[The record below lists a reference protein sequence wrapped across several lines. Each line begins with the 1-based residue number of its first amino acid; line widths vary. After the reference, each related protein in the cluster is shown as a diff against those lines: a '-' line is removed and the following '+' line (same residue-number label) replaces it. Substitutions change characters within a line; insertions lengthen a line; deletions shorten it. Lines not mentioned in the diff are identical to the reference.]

1 MTTQKKRVLNFLS
14 ALLIVAGLASALRA
28 VEGGGGGETG
38 SEPPP
43 MANTA
48 DAAVML
54 RAGLGA
60 EALAAAGVSSTDA
73 ADAIADALAEHDGA
87 SPSLGTLDSD
97 FGSSKSACQ
106 ALERKVTSGQ
116 ASAAEIAQCQ
126 GLIAST
132 AAKATA
138 RQAGLDAI
146 FQAGIATL
154 SASEQATLTT
164 IRGNRSWEL
173 PTQYLAKNR
182 SEQAWVDL
190 REALDAV
197 RIANNG
203 GLEPVDQATLDL
215 LAAEDADT
223 TVSGA
228 KASLDGGIAS
238 VQTSWNAAVQ

>member
-1 MTTQKKRVLNFLS
+1 MT
-14 ALLIVAGLASALRA
+14 
-28 VEGGGGGETG
+28 
-38 SEPPP
+38 EPPP
-43 MANTA
+43 PANTA

-54 RAGLGA
+54 RVGLGA
-60 EALAAAGVSSTDA
+60 EALAAAGVSS
-73 ADAIADALAEHDGA
+73 ADASKAVTAALAAHDGA
-87 SPSLGTLDSD
+87 TTPLDTLDSD
-97 FGSSKSACQ
+97 FGKSKSACQ

-116 ASAAEIAQCQ
+116 ASAVEIAQCKTLQ
-126 GLIAST
+126 TDTATKSAS
-132 AAKATA
+132 
-138 RQAGLDAI
+138 RQACLDAI
-146 FQAGIATL
+146 FQAGIANL
-154 SASEQATLTT
+154 SASEQKALTT
-164 IRGNRSWEL
+164 IRANRSWEL
-173 PTQYLAKNR
+173 PTQYLTKNR